1 MKLGLV
7 NAGLPAKVSS
17 CLRTCAYPPLSIVYL
32 ASFLRRQLPRLELV
46 LVDDQLGDDLRFND
60 LDCCDLIGISAN
72 SITYP
77 RAIEIAESIK
87 CTAPAAL
94 IVLGGIHGTVM
105 WRQVLTNKPCFD
117 YVVLGQGEVALLGLL
132 VGTPVSAI
140 PNLSYREG
148 DESRRNPFQ
157 FVPIESIPPPDF
169 TLLEHSSYSR
179 NFRKHYGNKSGLRS
193 AAFTSSTGCAWR
205 EASGGCAFC
214 SIPPI
219 RHSRL
224 SPCRF
229 WTHVQVVQTAA
240 HADFLW
246 DVSDTFTSDATWVG
260 QVGEAKPSATDV
272 SFHVYARANDLADAR
287 LLGAL
292 RRIGVVEALVG
303 AESFDDRIL
312 KTCNKGVTSA
322 QIFRA
327 LRALQDAGIR
337 VALSLVFGLPG
348 EDVQSLNNTIAACE
362 RIRQEFAIAEMHA
375 SIITPLPGSPLFSS
389 LLRNPQM
396 RKLYEH
402 IDVIPHEALL
412 GDYVRLFTNC
422 CVEDLVEA
430 YVTVDNMFPSAGPF
444 YLREDSP
451 VYQRIGYRGMI

>member
-303 AESFDDRIL
+303 ADRSTIGFSKPATKESPQPRSSEP
-312 KTCNKGVTSA
+312 C
-322 QIFRA
+322 
-327 LRALQDAGIR
+327 
-337 VALSLVFGLPG
+337 GLCRT
-348 EDVQSLNNTIAACE
+348 Q
-362 RIRQEFAIAEMHA
+362 A
-375 SIITPLPGSPLFSS
+375 SGSPCPWSS
-389 LLRNPQM
+389 ACLAKMCNRSTTPSPPVNASVRSLQSRRCTP
-396 RKLYEH
+396 
-402 IDVIPHEALL
+402 ALL
-412 GDYVRLFTNC
+412 HRCQEVRCSRVFSGT
-422 CVEDLVEA
+422 
-430 YVTVDNMFPSAGPF
+430 
-444 YLREDSP
+444 R
-451 VYQRIGYRGMI
+451 R